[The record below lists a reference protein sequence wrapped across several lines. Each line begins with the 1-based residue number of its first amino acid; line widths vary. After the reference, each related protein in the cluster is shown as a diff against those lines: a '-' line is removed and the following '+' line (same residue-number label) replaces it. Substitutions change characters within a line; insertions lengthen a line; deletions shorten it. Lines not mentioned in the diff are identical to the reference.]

1 MKNLIKQYYLS
12 THKSV
17 DAIEV
22 FKNVYVSP
30 EEPDSLWTVF
40 LTRGKA
46 PNEVVFRHDIDCD
59 MMSVIRNWGIE
70 QVLGKKQYKKEYYKE
85 YNKK

>member
-22 FKNVYVSP
+22 FKNDQP
-30 EEPDSLWTVF
+30 GSLWTTF
-40 LTRGKA
+40 LTQGKA
-46 PNEVVFRHDIDCD
+46 PNEVVFRHDIDSD
-59 MMSVIRNWGIE
+59 MVEVIRNWGLDQI
-70 QVLGKKQYKKEYYKE
+70 L
-85 YNKK
+85 NKTQSK

>member
-17 DAIEV
+17 DAIEI
-22 FKNVYVSP
+22 FKND
-30 EEPDSLWTVF
+30 ERHSLWTVF
-40 LTRGKA
+40 LTQGKA

-59 MMSVIRNWGIE
+59 MMSVIRNWGLE
-70 QVLGKKQYKKEYYKE
+70 KMLELKEYKKDYYK
-85 YNKK
+85 KK